1 MRLIRGRRAS
11 RLLLAA
17 LLPLPLAAAEAP
29 DTAERAVRLDQAI
42 QALKDEVVELSRD
55 AQAIETAALIPEHRR
70 VSVYLGVGVRG
81 LLLSEVS
88 VAIDDRAPEVHHYD
102 EHDARALLAE
112 HSLQRVLRTVAEPG
126 PHRIRV
132 SFTGRYADD
141 KPDAPPVTNSYEA
154 IFDKDH
160 REAELEFRI
169 ERVSRFGNQT
179 RLSMKQW
186 RAQR

>member
-1 MRLIRGRRAS
+1 M
-11 RLLLAA
+11 
-17 LLPLPLAAAEAP
+17 PLAAAATP
-29 DTAERAVRLDQAI
+29 DISERAVRLDQTI
-42 QALKDEVVELSRD
+42 QALKDETVELTRE
-55 AQAIETAALIPEHRR
+55 AQAIETDALIPEYER

-81 LLLSEVS
+81 LLLESVS
-88 VAIDDRAPEVHHYD
+88 VAIDDRAPEVYHY
-102 EHDARALLAE
+102 EEQDARALLAE
-112 HSLQRVLRTVAEPG
+112 HSLHRVLRTSVAPG

-141 KPDAPPVTNSYEA
+141 KPDAPPVTSSYEA

-169 ERVSRFGNQT
+169 VRASRFGNET

-186 RAQR
+186 RKRQ